1 MLERITQAL
10 TGRYRVEREL
20 GSGGMATV
28 YLATDLRHDRKVAI
42 KVMLPELAESL
53 GGERFLREI
62 RIAAQLSHPH
72 IVGLLDSGQVGDG
85 TDAAL
90 YYVMPFMDGETL
102 RARIAREGPLP
113 ARQAVRFLTELADAL
128 IKAHGQGVIHRDI
141 KPDNIFISDGH
152 AALADFGI
160 ARALSG
166 VRDQRTPPGGALAT
180 ALGMSVGTPAYMAP
194 EQAAADPSTDHRADL
209 YSLGVVGYEMLSGG
223 PLFTATKPH
232 QLVVAHLTETP
243 VPLEERRPGIPLALA
258 AIIMRC
264 LEKDPARRFQSAQ
277 ELYDALEAVPA
288 SDSTATH
295 AVAGPRRFRKRT
307 ALVAATIAILAVLS
321 AISVLYFRRRG
332 DDGMADIAPQSLA
345 VMPLAN
351 LSGDADNDYFSDG
364 ISEEILSAVSRIPG
378 LRVASRTSSFALRGR
393 NLPANDIGR
402 RLKVRHVL
410 DGSVE
415 RAGGRVRVRARLTD
429 ASTGYQLWSER
440 FDKPEGDLFVLEDEV
455 ADAVAG
461 ALTQQLGNVN
471 APDATGTTRDAQAQD
486 FYLRGRQA
494 LRTRSSPDDLRKAI
508 AAFERAI
515 GRDSSYARAWAGLG
529 SALVLL
535 PEYGGGA
542 VKDVMPAADSA
553 IRRALALDSLSA
565 EAYAAQGYLRKSYD
579 FDWSGAEQSYRRALA
594 IDPNDANTHQW
605 LGELLSAVGRPSD
618 AMEEYDKA
626 VLLDPESPVVHL
638 ARGSQAYARGDS
650 ADGRLEFAR
659 ALEIEPRLW
668 PVKLQQLWMAMAAK
682 DGRADSIAAEVAPL
696 FGDDP
701 RTWQPL
707 VEASRDP
714 AAHPAALLL
723 LRLWSDQGRTPF
735 VIANWYAAIGD
746 YDRAIKTLEETV
758 TRREPYASYVSWWPL
773 FSKLRADPRWQ
784 EIRRSLQLP

>member
-1 MLERITQAL
+1 
-10 TGRYRVEREL
+10 
-20 GSGGMATV
+20 MATV
-28 YLATDLRHDRKVAI
+28 FLATDLRHDRKVAI
-42 KVMLPELAESL
+42 KVMQPELAESL

-72 IVGLLDSGQVGDG
+72 IVGLLDSGQVGEG
-85 TDAAL
+85 KDAYL

-102 RARIAREGPLP
+102 RAKVAREGPLP
-113 ARQAVRFLTELADAL
+113 VRQATRYLSELADAL

-141 KPDNIFISDGH
+141 KPDNIFIADGH

-166 VRDQRTPPGGALAT
+166 ARDQRTPPGGALAT

-194 EQAAADPSTDHRADL
+194 EQAAADPSTDHRADI

-223 PLFTATKPH
+223 PLFSATKPH
-232 QLVVAHLTETP
+232 QLVVAHLTEAP
-243 VPLEERRPGIPLALA
+243 VPLEERRPGIPPVLA
-258 AIIMRC
+258 AIVMRC
-264 LEKDPARRFQSAQ
+264 LEKDPAKRFQSAQ
-277 ELYDALEAVPA
+277 ELHDALDAVPA

-295 AVAGPRRFRKRT
+295 AVPAPPRASRRGMALIAT
-307 ALVAATIAILAVLS
+307 ALTAMAALTGWFLLRSRSAGGSLS
-321 AISVLYFRRRG
+321 DIS
-332 DDGMADIAPQSLA
+332 PQSLA
-345 VMPLAN
+345 VMPLSN
-351 LSGDADNDYFSDG
+351 LSGDSANDYFSDG
-364 ISEEILSAVSRIPG
+364 ISEEILNAVSRIPG
-378 LRVASRTSSFALRGR
+378 LRVASRTSSFALRDR
-393 NLPANDIGR
+393 NLPAGDIGR

-410 DGSVE
+410 DGSLE

-461 ALTQQLGNVN
+461 ALARELGEVS
-471 APDATGTTRDAQAQD
+471 APDATGTTRDAAAQD
-486 FYLRGRQA
+486 AYLRGRKA
-494 LRTRSSPDDLRKAI
+494 LRTRSSPEDLRR
-508 AAFERAI
+508 AAAEFERAI
-515 GRDSSYARAWAGLG
+515 ARDSSYARAWAGLG
-529 SALVLL
+529 TALVLL

-542 VKDVMPAADSA
+542 VQDVIPRADSA
-553 IRRALALDSLSA
+553 INRALALDSLNA
-565 EAYAAQGYLRKSYD
+565 QAYAAQGYLRKSYD
-579 FDWSGAEQSYRRALA
+579 FDWAGADSSYRRALA
-594 IDPNDANTHQW
+594 IDPNDATTHQW
-605 LGELLSAVGRPSD
+605 LGELLSTVGRPAD

-650 ADGRLEFAR
+650 ADGRLEFSR
-659 ALEIEPRLW
+659 ALEIEPKLW
-668 PVKLQQLWMAMAAK
+668 AVKLQQLWMAMAAK

-696 FGDDP
+696 LGDDP
-701 RTWQPL
+701 GTWQPL

-714 AAHPAALLL
+714 SAHPAALLL

-758 TRREPYASYVSWWPL
+758 ARREPYASYVSWWPM
-773 FSKLRADPRWQ
+773 FAKLRADPRWG
-784 EIRRSLQLP
+784 EIRRGLKLQ